1 MPEPS
6 ALRHVRLGG
15 LLYLAIILL
24 GLFGELGV
32 RGALTVP
39 GDAAATAQAIAAA
52 PGLWRAGIAA
62 DLLMHVLDLPVILVL
77 YWMLKPVDKGLAQLA
92 TAFNL
97 VQTAV
102 LAANKLHLLLP
113 LFLLGDAAYL
123 AAFSPQQLHALV
135 ALAVRAHAHGFAIG
149 LVFFG
154 VACLLRGWLIL
165 RSDTVPRVL
174 GGLLAL
180 AGAAYLVNS
189 MALLLAP
196 GLAAQLFPGILVPAF
211 VAELSLSLWMMAQ
224 GSGRPASTPP

>member
-1 MPEPS
+1 MSGPHGGAERPTRVDT
-6 ALRHVRLGG
+6 APLRHVRLGG

-39 GDAAATAQAIAAA
+39 GDAAATARAIAAA

-77 YWMLKPVDKGLAQLA
+77 YWMLKPVGKGLAQLA

-123 AAFSPQQLHALV
+123 AAFSPQQLQALV
-135 ALAVRAHAHGFAIG
+135 VLAVKVHAHGFAIG
-149 LVFFG
+149 QG
-154 VACLLRGWLIL
+154 MSSD
-165 RSDTVPRVL
+165 RSFQRIPR
-174 GGLLAL
+174 AK
-180 AGAAYLVNS
+180 A
-189 MALLLAP
+189 
-196 GLAAQLFPGILVPAF
+196 ID
-211 VAELSLSLWMMAQ
+211 
-224 GSGRPASTPP
+224 